1 MFYSKKSLFVLA
13 LSFGVA
19 SASQGAII
27 TSSLSS
33 DTGTSTDSHVHFQGT
48 IVWSYTS
55 GNHAIVTLNLTN
67 NSTQSWFITG
77 FGVGLANASINPNM
91 QSSPNHFSELPNDE
105 LSFGTYGELDF
116 GSGVSDDDDFDLS
129 RDGIAIG
136 QSGTWRFKMNASA
149 STLAAV
155 TNSAVYNSSNTW
167 DFVVR
172 FGEES
177 DDNSDD
183 AEFASSAFV
192 NSPVPTPGALG
203 LIVLAGIIS
212 RRRRS

>member
-19 SASQGAII
+19 NASQGAII

-91 QSSPNHFSELPNDE
+91 QSSPNHFSELDNDE

-129 RDGIAIG
+129 SDGIAIG

-177 DDNSDD
+177 DDDSDD
-183 AEFASSAFV
+183 AEFASSTFV
-192 NSPVPTPGALG
+192 NSPVPSPGALG